1 MIASTPEVKV
11 TSQSPPVLKQYSSV
25 LILKSGGFIVVVVGG
40 VVVGMVVDGVAV
52 VGLMVDCV
60 ICVVDFDVELDDVA
74 VDWFA
79 VNVMDGVADCV
90 MGCVC
95 LMVEESAAMVGSV
108 VISVPFKVVVEIK
121 FVVE

>member
-1 MIASTPEVKV
+1 MVV
-11 TSQSPPVLKQYSSV
+11 
-25 LILKSGGFIVVVVGG
+25 GVVVVGV

-52 VGLMVDCV
+52 VGLVVDCV

-79 VNVMDGVADCV
+79 VTVMDGVDDRV

-95 LMVEESAAMVGSV
+95 LMVEELTAMVGSV

>member
-79 VNVMDGVADCV
+79 VNVMDGVDDRV

-95 LMVEESAAMVGSV
+95 FMVEELAAMVGSV